1 MFGLLYGNDR
11 SELEKDIDVFNS
23 RISMFESF
31 VGIRFEEN
39 NVNVFLKINSI
50 IVIFCW
56 MLGIC

>member
-23 RISMFESF
+23 RISLFESF
-31 VGIRFEEN
+31 VGIRFVEN
-39 NVNVFLKINSI
+39 NVSVFLKINSI